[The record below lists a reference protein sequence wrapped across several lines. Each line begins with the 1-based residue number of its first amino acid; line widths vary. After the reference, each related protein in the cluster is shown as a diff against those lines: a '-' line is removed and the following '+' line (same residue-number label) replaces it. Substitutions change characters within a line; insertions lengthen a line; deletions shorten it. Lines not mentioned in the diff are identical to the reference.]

1 MASKYFY
8 VNRYIG
14 SNGTALRINAPIHVR
29 TCGHYIVDKTFR
41 DNYLK
46 KDFLELF
53 WCVRGSARI
62 GFQGR
67 VFLMQP
73 RNVFFY
79 LPGDFHDITAHSAPL
94 EYYWMTLDGNNLD
107 NLIEHFKLEQKI
119 IQADICPI
127 NLFRQL
133 AQHMEEHTIRGEY
146 LAGAAAY
153 HILSMAVAGQISE
166 QPLFEL
172 FRELIQRGYNNPELT
187 IEQIAQQLS
196 VHRTT
201 LTRCLKTVTGMTPG
215 QYLLAFR
222 MQEALSLIKNT
233 TLQFKKI
240 ADEVGLP
247 DQNYFAKVV
256 RKQFGMSPSELRKNS

>member
-1 MASKYFY
+1 M
-8 VNRYIG
+8 
-14 SNGTALRINAPIHVR
+14 
-29 TCGHYIVDKTFR
+29 
-41 DNYLK
+41 
-46 KDFLELF
+46 
-53 WCVRGSARI
+53 
-62 GFQGR
+62 
-67 VFLMQP
+67 
-73 RNVFFY
+73 
-79 LPGDFHDITAHSAPL
+79 
-94 EYYWMTLDGNNLD
+94 
-107 NLIEHFKLEQKI
+107 
-119 IQADICPI
+119 
-127 NLFRQL
+127 
-133 AQHMEEHTIRGEY
+133 
-146 LAGAAAY
+146 
-153 HILSMAVAGQISE
+153 AGQISE